1 MKHSSFAIT
10 NVDIVTPFRVIERG
24 SCLIRGKRIAAVGPV
39 DEVEIPS
46 GVQVYDY
53 DGMMLTP
60 GFIDVLV
67 HGGGGFGF
75 ADMSQEALENISS
88 FFFQHGTTGMLAAL
102 YSKSE
107 AEMITD
113 VKRIVEYI
121 TKSPGSNIW
130 GIHLEGPFISK
141 KLHGAMKSDS
151 LWEANLDA
159 WNRLYESSGGL
170 VRLMTIAPEL
180 PGVDEIMRAA
190 ASKDVVL
197 SIGHSAASYQ
207 EVLYAIDNGAAHVTH
222 MFNAMRPIHHREPGV
237 ALAALLHNEL
247 KIELIADG
255 IHIHP
260 AVMKLLYKVK
270 GDGGILLITDAIR
283 ACGMPDGDYT
293 FMDQKIKVSEGRAYL
308 ADGTL
313 AGSTLTM
320 EKAVKNMVELVEVPI
335 TKAIRMASLN
345 GAKVLG
351 LEHHKGI
358 LAVGK
363 DADLVVLDK
372 DFNVR
377 LTVSEGA
384 IRYQM
389 EKEGT

>member
-1 MKHSSFAIT
+1 VTSSTFAII
-10 NVDIVTPFRVIERG
+10 NVDIITPFRVIEGG
-24 SCLIRGKRIAAVGPV
+24 SCLVRGKRIAAVGTR
-39 DEVEIPS
+39 DEVEIPQ
-46 GVQVYDY
+46 GARIFDFE
-53 DGMMLTP
+53 GMILTP
-60 GFIDVLV
+60 GFIDLLV
-67 HGGGGFGF
+67 HGGAGFGF
-75 ADMSQEALENISS
+75 ADMSREGVERISS

-102 YSKSE
+102 YSKTE
-107 AEMITD
+107 EEMITD
-113 VKRIVEYI
+113 VKRIVAHI
-121 TKSPGSNIW
+121 TKSPRSNVW
-130 GIHLEGPFISK
+130 GIHLEGPFINK
-141 KLHGAMKSDS
+141 KLHGAMKAES

-159 WNRLYESSGGL
+159 WKRLFDSSEGL

-190 ASKDVVL
+190 AAKDVVL
-197 SIGHSAASYQ
+197 SIGHSEASYQ
-207 EVLYAIDNGAAHVTH
+207 EVLNAIDNGAAHVTH
-222 MFNAMRPIHHREPGV
+222 MFNAMRPIHHRNPGV
-237 ALAALLHNEL
+237 ALGALLHNEL

-283 ACGMPDGDYT
+283 ACGMPDGEYT
-293 FMDQKIKVSEGRAYL
+293 FMGQTLKVSGGRAYL
-308 ADGTL
+308 DDGTL

-320 EKAVKNMVELVEVPI
+320 EKAVKNMVQLVEVPI

-372 DFNVR
+372 NFDVQ
-377 LTVSEGA
+377 LTVFEGVVRYERGSETA
-384 IRYQM
+384 
-389 EKEGT
+389 

>member
-1 MKHSSFAIT
+1 VKHSSFAIA
-10 NVDIVTPFRVIERG
+10 NVDIITPFRVIERG
-24 SCLIRGKRIAAVGPV
+24 SCLVHGKRIAAVGPV
-39 DEVEIPS
+39 DEVDIPS
-46 GVQVYDY
+46 GVQVFDY

-75 ADMSQEALENISS
+75 ADVSHDALDNISS

-107 AEMITD
+107 EEMITD
-113 VKRIVEYI
+113 VKRIVGHI
-121 TKSPGSNIW
+121 AKSPSNVW
-130 GIHLEGPFISK
+130 GIHLEGPFINK
-141 KLHGAMKSDS
+141 KLHGAMKADS

-159 WNRLYESSGGL
+159 WNRLYEASQGL

-207 EVLYAIDNGAAHVTH
+207 EVLNAIDNGAAHVTH

-283 ACGMPDGDYT
+283 ACGMPDGDYM
-293 FMDQKIKVSEGRAYL
+293 FMDQKITVSQGRAYL

-320 EKAVKNMVELVEVPI
+320 EKAVKNMVQLVDVPI
-335 TKAIRMASLN
+335 TNAIRMASLN

-372 DFNVR
+372 DFNVH
-377 LTVSEGA
+377 LTVFEGA
-384 IRYQM
+384 IRFQM
-389 EKEGT
+389 PKEGR